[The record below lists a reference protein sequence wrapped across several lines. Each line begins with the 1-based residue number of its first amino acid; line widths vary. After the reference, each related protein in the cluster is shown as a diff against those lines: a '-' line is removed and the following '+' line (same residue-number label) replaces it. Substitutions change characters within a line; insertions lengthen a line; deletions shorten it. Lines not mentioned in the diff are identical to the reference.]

1 VAAGFSPTAFPK
13 VITKTAAFM
22 IEIFNLLRE
31 EMMEKGWLLVFLLG
45 SLILLSAFS
54 MDGKISYPATRKTN
68 QVDDYFGTKVADPY
82 RWLEDDRSAET
93 ATWVK
98 AQNAVTF
105 AYLGKIPFRAKL
117 RKRLTEIY
125 NYPRYSTPM
134 RAGEYYF
141 FTKNDGLQ
149 NQSVIYLQKGLDG
162 RPEIFIDP
170 NRLSPDGTIRVSL
183 IGFSGSKKY
192 AAVSRGE
199 AGSDWSETRVME
211 IATKKELPDRL
222 QWIKFSAAAWAGDGF
237 FYGGYDK
244 PAAGQE
250 LTAKNEFEKIFYH
263 KLGDPQ
269 EADRIVY
276 EDKQHPLRYFSLGVT
291 EDETYAFLTVSE
303 GTSGTELYWKD
314 LRAAGSPFALLVK
327 GFDSDSAVIDAVGNR
342 FLVYTNHSA
351 PDFKVVSIDPREP
364 EQENWQ
370 TVIPEKPEVLSWA
383 NTAGG
388 QLFCGYL
395 KDANTRVYQY
405 TLDGKLVRE
414 IELPALGTTD
424 PIGGWRDDT
433 TVFYSFTSFT
443 FPPTIFKYD
452 IAAGRS
458 DVFRRAE
465 VRFTPGDYEV
475 EQVFFRSKDQTPVPM
490 FIVHKKGLARNG
502 GNPCYLTGYGG
513 FNISMQP
520 AFNPSLIA
528 LLEKGCVYAEPN
540 LRGGGEY
547 GETWHKAGMLEKKQN
562 VFDDFIAAAEY
573 LIAAGYTSKDKLAIA
588 GASNGGLLV
597 GAAMTR
603 RPDLFKVA
611 LPAVGVMDM
620 LRFHKFTVG
629 WGWVVEYGSSDNTK
643 DFRNLFGYSPLHNIK
658 DGVAYPATL
667 VTTADHDDRVV
678 PAHSFKFIATLQEKH
693 RGDNP
698 ALIRIETRSGHGA
711 SNVTKNIETTVDIYS
726 FFLHNVGAKVQF

>member
-1 VAAGFSPTAFPK
+1 
-13 VITKTAAFM
+13 
-22 IEIFNLLRE
+22 
-31 EMMEKGWLLVFLLG
+31 MEKSWLVIFVMV
-45 SLILLSAFS
+45 SAAVLSAFS
-54 MDGKISYPATRKTN
+54 MAGRISYPVTRKAD

-93 ATWVK
+93 AKWVE

-105 AYLGKIPFRAKL
+105 NYLGKIPFREAL

-125 NYPRYSTPM
+125 NYPRYSSPM

-141 FTKNDGLQ
+141 FSKNEGLQ
-149 NQSVIYLQKGLDG
+149 NQSVIYFQKGLDG
-162 RPEIFIDP
+162 RPEVFIDP
-170 NRLSPDGTIRVSL
+170 NELSPDGTVRIGIV
-183 IGFSGSKKY
+183 GFSGNKKY
-192 AAVSRGE
+192 AAISRGE
-199 AGSDWSETRVME
+199 AGSDWSEIRIMD
-211 IATKKELPDRL
+211 IAAKMELPDRIR
-222 QWIKFSAAAWAGDGF
+222 WVKFSGAAWAGDGF
-237 FYGGYDK
+237 FYSGYDK
-244 PAAGQE
+244 PAAGGE
-250 LTAKNEFEKIFYH
+250 LTAKNEFQKVLYH

-269 EADRIVY
+269 EADRLVY
-276 EDKQHPLRYFSLGVT
+276 EDKSHPLRYFGVSVT
-291 EDETYAFLTVSE
+291 EDEIYAFLNISE
-303 GTSGTELYWKD
+303 GTSGSEIHWKD
-314 LRAAGSPFALLVK
+314 LRDPNSRFALLIK
-327 GFDSDSAVIDAVGNR
+327 GFENDSAVVEAVGGR
-342 FLVYTNHSA
+342 FLVYTNHGA
-351 PDFKVVSIDPREP
+351 PDFKVVSIDPRKPEP
-364 EQENWQ
+364 ENWQ

-405 TLDGKLVRE
+405 GLDGKRVRE
-414 IELPALGTTD
+414 IKLPALGTTD

-433 TVFYSFTSFT
+433 TLFYSFTSFT
-443 FPPTIFKYD
+443 FPPTIYKYD
-452 IAAGRS
+452 IAGGKS

-465 VRFTPGDYEV
+465 VRFTPADYEV
-475 EQVFFRSKDQTPVPM
+475 KQVFFRSKDRTRVPM

-528 LLEKGCVYAEPN
+528 LLENGVVFAQPN
-540 LRGGGEY
+540 LRGGSEY

-588 GASNGGLLV
+588 GGSNGGLLV
-597 GAAMTR
+597 GAAMTQ

-629 WGWVVEYGSSDNTK
+629 WGWVVEYGSSDNEK
-643 DFRNLFGYSPLHNIK
+643 DFRNLLAYSPLQNIK

-678 PAHSFKFIATLQEKH
+678 PAHSFKFIAALQEKQK
-693 RGDNP
+693 GDNP
-698 ALIRIETRSGHGA
+698 VLIRIETRSGHGA
-711 SNVTKNIETTVDIYS
+711 SNVTKNIETTADIYA
-726 FFLHNVGAKVQF
+726 FFLYNVGVKVKY